1 MKKRTLLIAL
11 GVVGLVAALA
21 GFGYL
26 DSQALAQEP
35 VAVDSPGLSPNMD
48 SDHFGLNWNVRANGG
63 STMSS
68 SHFRLSSTVG
78 QTAVVGSASTHF
90 SQRAGYWQ
98 SFLTEYGIYL
108 PVVVRGS

>member
-1 MKKRTLLIAL
+1 MTKRTLVMAL

-35 VAVDSPGLSPNMD
+35 VAVDSPRLSPNMD

-78 QTAVVGSASTHF
+78 QTAVVTSDSTHF

>member
-1 MKKRTLLIAL
+1 MKKRTLVMAL
-11 GVVGLVAALA
+11 GVVGLVVGLA

-35 VAVDSPGLSPNMD
+35 VAVDNLGLSPNMD

-78 QTAVVGSASTHF
+78 QTAVVTSDSTHF
-90 SQRAGYWQ
+90 IQRAGYWQ

>member
-1 MKKRTLLIAL
+1 MKKRILLMAL

-35 VAVDSPGLSPNMD
+35 VAVDVLSLGPNMD

-68 SHFRLSSTVG
+68 SHFRLASTVG
-78 QTAVVGSASTHF
+78 QTAVVTSASTHF
-90 SQRAGYWQ
+90 IQRAGYWQ
-98 SFLTEYGIYL
+98 SFLSEYGIYL

>member
-1 MKKRTLLIAL
+1 MKKRILLMAL

-35 VAVDSPGLSPNMD
+35 VAVDVLSLGPNMD
-48 SDHFGLNWNVRANGG
+48 SDHFGLNWNVRASGG

-78 QTAVVGSASTHF
+78 QTAVVASASTHF
-90 SQRAGYWQ
+90 IQRAGYWQ